1 MGQNKEQLNKLLSF
15 IDNLSKQEGNEWFLE
30 EIKRRFCKE
39 ITVSESKIDE
49 IYELCIEK
57 ILREQADQFY
67 KNFPI
72 KDICSLLIED
82 FIRMEQFRR
91 KDKFEDFC
99 LAMYQQVECITN
111 RIGREKDINDV
122 ALKLMGYP
130 AYTDGNIKNRVGEY
144 QIAKLLFMD
153 KVLEKSDR
161 PVSEQFAVDKIRC
174 IIYFVCYK
182 ANMQSND
189 YNNFIEINELMN
201 ELYQYRNTN
210 HRGTIITEYQ
220 KKIYNKIN
228 PIKDFYYLKLIG
240 VFATFIERIS
250 CGYPISSDLINFAG
264 DNIPKAIKKPEPKIV
279 GYIDPDKLRRR

>member
-1 MGQNKEQLNKLLSF
+1 MGQNKEQLKKLLSF
-15 IDNLSKQEGNEWFLE
+15 IDTLSKQEGNEWFLE

-39 ITVSESKIDE
+39 ITVSDSKIDE

-57 ILREQADQFY
+57 ILREQANQFY
-67 KNFPI
+67 KDFPI
-72 KDICSLLIED
+72 KEINPQLIED

-91 KDKFEDFC
+91 KNKFEDFC

-111 RIGREKDINDV
+111 RIGREKVLNDV

-130 AYTDGNIKNRVGEY
+130 AYTDGNIKNRIGEY

-161 PVSEQFAVDKIRC
+161 PISEHFAVDKIRC

-201 ELYQYRNTN
+201 ELYQYRNKN
-210 HRGTIITEYQ
+210 HRDTLTTEYQ
-220 KKIYNKIN
+220 KKIYDKIN

-240 VFATFIERIS
+240 VFATFIEKIS
-250 CGYPISSDLINFAG
+250 YGYPITSDLINFANG
-264 DNIPKAIKKPEPKIV
+264 TVPKAIKKPEPKIV
-279 GYIDPDKLRRR
+279 GYIDPEKLRR